1 MKKKREIVFTFKRGG
16 IMFGL
21 FKKKKQTE
29 TIEESFLNAN
39 PKTLNSL
46 SPDSIIIEDDYI
58 RSGGNYTKTY
68 VIPEYEQLIDRKLIQ
83 EMSEISENISFT
95 YHIEKISNEEVRK
108 SLSRSI
114 EQSETL
120 IDSKN
125 VKEHRKAEAE
135 AQRDNAKAI
144 LKKLAYRNE
153 RLYYFNALIHI
164 VAKSKEELGR
174 LETSANAVCT
184 QFGRLMYPR
193 LKNKEAFQS
202 MLPLNSNKIKEMT
215 YRSMSAGAVSYFFP
229 FHENEIIMDNGIIV
243 GKNRQTN
250 NIVKIDDNALLNKHK
265 FIVGISGSG
274 KSTYLF
280 SDMARK
286 KAFNKRI
293 FTIDPKGEFGDPYE
307 AMGGQNIVFTKNK
320 GGSTINIFDL
330 PTRSISIHADDDTY
344 ETTKFVANPLSD
356 HISQLLITF
365 NLMYPEM
372 TTEMETELTKILTQL
387 YDIHGFSIEKDKLD
401 LSEVKATDYPILE
414 DLYNYMSVKEHGGRF
429 TKIQEKSNESI
440 EKIEVEV
447 ERDSYAFDTLQ
458 PFYKKLEQFVAG
470 IYKNVF
476 NNHTNIKIENRLV
489 CFDIQDVTE
498 DENLSKI
505 VYFNVLNYIKTTI
518 LSSPEEDTFVYIDEG
533 HYIAD
538 PKVVLAMKHLF
549 IMMKVFR
556 SLNTGVVVATQ
567 SIEDFLSAK
576 DEHRNY
582 GESVILQSTQRLIL
596 PMQENEVD
604 VINEKLRLRLTED
617 DKQSLKVISGEK
629 TDETGKGFYYVG
641 AKKVKIQVEL
651 TELEKALWFDK
662 NFEIFDERIKQ
673 IKED

>member
-1 MKKKREIVFTFKRGG
+1 
-16 IMFGL
+16 MFGL
-21 FKKKKQTE
+21 FKNKEKKE

-46 SPDSIIIEDDYI
+46 SPDSVVIEDDYI
-58 RSGGNYTKTY
+58 RSGGNYTRTY
-68 VIPEYEQLIDRKLIQ
+68 VIPEYEQLIDRKMIQ
-83 EMSEISENISFT
+83 ELNEISENISFT
-95 YHIEKISNEEVRK
+95 YHIEKVSNEQVKK

-114 EQSETL
+114 ESNEN
-120 IDSKN
+120 IMDSKN
-125 VKEHRKAEAE
+125 VKAHRKAEAE
-135 AQRDNAKAI
+135 TQRDNANAI
-144 LKKLAYRNE
+144 LRDLSSKNE

-164 VAKSKEELGR
+164 VAKTKEELDR
-174 LETSANAVCT
+174 LETSANSVCT

-202 MLPLNSNKIKEMT
+202 LLPLNKNKIKEMT
-215 YRSMSAGAVSYFFP
+215 YRSMSAQAVSYFFP
-229 FHENEIIMDNGIIV
+229 FHENEIIMNDGIIV

-265 FIVGISGSG
+265 FVVGISGSG
-274 KSTYLF
+274 KSTYLW

-286 KAFNKRI
+286 RAFNKRI
-293 FTIDPKGEFGDPYE
+293 FTIDPKGEFGDPYVSL
-307 AMGGQNIVFTKNK
+307 GGQHIVFTKNT
-320 GGSTINIFDL
+320 GGSMINIFDL
-330 PTRSISIHADDDTY
+330 PTKTISVDDDEQSY
-344 ETTKFVANPLSD
+344 GNAKAVNNPLSD
-356 HISQLLITF
+356 QISQLLITF

-372 TTEMETELTKILTQL
+372 TTEMETELTKILTEV
-387 YDIHGFSIEKDKLD
+387 YDVHGFSLEKEKLD
-401 LSEVKATDYPILE
+401 LSNIKATDYPILE
-414 DLYNYMSVKEHGGRF
+414 DLFNYITLKETGGTF
-429 TKIQEKSNESI
+429 TKTYSKDVKQQDRKNIN
-440 EKIEVEV
+440 VEV
-447 ERDSYAFDTLQ
+447 EKDVYSFKTLQ
-458 PFYKKLEQFVAG
+458 PFYKKLEQFVHG

-476 NNHTNIKIENRLV
+476 NNHTNITIENRLV

-604 VINEKLRLRLTED
+604 VINEKLRLRLNED

-641 AKKVKIQVEL
+641 AKKVKIQIEL
-651 TELEKALWFDK
+651 TDLEKEIWFEK
-662 NFEIFDERIKQ
+662 NFDVFDELIKN

>member
-1 MKKKREIVFTFKRGG
+1 
-16 IMFGL
+16 MFGL
-21 FKKKKQTE
+21 FKKKKESE
-29 TIEESFLNAN
+29 TVEESFLNAN

-46 SPDSIIIEDDYI
+46 SPDSIVISDDYI
-58 RSGGNYTKTY
+58 RSGGNYTRTY
-68 VIPEYEQLIDRKLIQ
+68 VIPEYEQLIDRTMIQ

-114 EQSETL
+114 ESNESI

-135 AQRDNAKAI
+135 TQRDNAKAI
-144 LKKLAYRNE
+144 LKKMATRNE

-164 VAKSKEELGR
+164 VAKSEEELGR
-174 LETSANAVCT
+174 LETSANSVCT

-202 MLPLNSNKIKEMT
+202 MLPLNNNKIKEMT
-215 YRSMSAGAVSYFFP
+215 YRSMSAEAVSYFFP

-250 NIVKIDDNALLNKHK
+250 NIIKIDDNSLLNKHK

-293 FTIDPKGEFGDPYE
+293 FTIDPKGEFGEPYE
-307 AMGGQNIVFTKNK
+307 AMGGQSIVFTKNV

-330 PTRSISIHADDDTY
+330 PTKAVTIHADDDTY
-344 ETTKFVANPLSD
+344 ETTKFVKNPLSD

-372 TTEMETELTKILTQL
+372 TTEMETELTKLLTQI
-387 YDIHGFSIEKDKLD
+387 YEIHGFSIEEETLD
-401 LSEVKATDYPILE
+401 LSDVKSIDYPILE
-414 DLYNYMSVKEHGGRF
+414 DLYNYLGVKENGGKF
-429 TKIQEKSNESI
+429 TKTSKPKKDTKDEN
-440 EKIEVEV
+440 KIEAKVEK
-447 ERDSYAFDTLQ
+447 DSYAFDILK
-458 PFYKKLEQFVAG
+458 PFYKKLEQFVSG

-476 NNHTNIKIENRLV
+476 NNHTNITIENKLV

-505 VYFNVLNYIKTTI
+505 VYFNVLNYIKKTI
-518 LSSPEEDTFVYIDEG
+518 LSSPKEDTFVYIDEA

-567 SIEDFLSAK
+567 SMEDFLSAK
-576 DEHRNY
+576 DAHRNY
-582 GESVILQSTQRLIL
+582 GESVILQSTQRLLL

-629 TDETGKGFYYVG
+629 TDETGKGFYFVG

-651 TELEKALWFDK
+651 TELEKELWFER
-662 NFEIFDERIKQ
+662 NFEIFDELIKDF
-673 IKED
+673 KED